1 MGSKSTQS
9 TQIPEYIEE
18 AGKLALQRA
27 QEIQAMGYV
36 PYMGPEV
43 AAINPYEQAMATN
56 VGSMASAFGLA
67 APVGMDMGGMPT
79 VTQGGMTGY
88 SSYPAYMASLERLR
102 ETRPEMYDYF
112 SGMTRFDPITGALN
126 PEYDARMQAGID
138 GTPTGGTVAQPAT
151 SNSGGGNDD
160 DPLERHYSI
169 FPETR
174 PKSGPYAAK
183 PSGRLDTKG
192 QIGKYSG
199 SMGGMSPI
207 EKVKADVGYAKAK
220 VKKDT
225 GKLFGGLFGG

>member
-43 AAINPYEQAMATN
+43 AAINPYEQASAAN
-56 VGSMASAFGLA
+56 VGGMAAALGMQ

-102 ETRPEMYDYF
+102 ETRPEMYQYF

-126 PEYDARMQAGID
+126 PEYDARMQAAIAPQV
-138 GTPTGGTVAQPAT
+138 TAPAA
-151 SNSGGGNDD
+151 SSGGGSDD
-160 DPLERHYSI
+160 GPNMREFMAERRAESARRAAGGSSGGFDPL
-169 FPETR
+169 
-174 PKSGPYAAK
+174 G
-183 PSGRLDTKG
+183 PSGNYSLDLSETPV
-192 QIGKYSG
+192 GK
-199 SMGGMSPI
+199 I
-207 EKVKADVGYAKAK
+207 
-220 VKKDT
+220 
-225 GKLFGGLFGG
+225 FGGLNKAIGN

>member
-27 QEIQAMGYV
+27 QEVQAMGYV

-79 VTQGGMTGY
+79 VTQGGLTGY

-102 ETRPEMYDYF
+102 ETRPEMYEYF

-126 PEYDARMQAGID
+126 PDYDARMQAGID
-138 GTPTGGTVAQPAT
+138 GTPTGGAVAQPT
-151 SNSGGGNDD
+151 TPTSGGNDDDD

-174 PKSGPYAAK
+174 PKSGPYAAPK
-183 PSGRLDTKG
+183 PKKISNDFDPLGPSGN
-192 QIGKYSG
+192 YSIDL
-199 SMGGMSPI
+199 SETPT
-207 EKVKADVGYAKAK
+207 A
-220 VKKDT
+220 
-225 GKLFGGLFGG
+225 KLFGGLFGG

>member
-9 TQIPEYIEE
+9 TQIPAYIEE
-18 AGKLALQRA
+18 AGKLGLQRA

-126 PEYDARMQAGID
+126 PEYDARMQAALAPQVA
-138 GTPTGGTVAQPAT
+138 TPSG
-151 SNSGGGNDD
+151 SGGGSDD
-160 DPLERHYSI
+160 
-169 FPETR
+169 
-174 PKSGPYAAK
+174 GPNFAPA
-183 PSGRLDTKG
+183 PTG
-192 QIGKYSG
+192 SG
-199 SMGGMSPI
+199 SGSGQ
-207 EKVKADVGYAKAK
+207 
-220 VKKDT
+220 
-225 GKLFGGLFGG
+225 LFGGFTSVVDMFDGGGAGASGSTYSSGIERGPISTAIFGD

>member
-9 TQIPEYIEE
+9 TQIPAYIEE
-18 AGKLALQRA
+18 AGKMALQRA

-126 PEYDARMQAGID
+126 PDYDARMQAALAPQVA
-138 GTPTGGTVAQPAT
+138 TPSG
-151 SNSGGGNDD
+151 SGGGSDD
-160 DPLERHYSI
+160 GPSMRDFMAERRAESARRAAENADPRSSS
-169 FPETR
+169 PR
-174 PKSGPYAAK
+174 P
-183 PSGRLDTKG
+183 RLRGEST
-192 QIGKYSG
+192 G
-199 SMGGMSPI
+199 SS
-207 EKVKADVGYAKAK
+207 
-220 VKKDT
+220 
-225 GKLFGGLFGG
+225 GGLLSGLRDAREEVSNRIYTALGGRG

>member
-27 QEIQAMGYV
+27 QEIQAMGYI

-43 AAINPYEQAMATN
+43 AAINPYEQAAATN
-56 VGSMASAFGLA
+56 VGSMASAFGMA

-102 ETRPEMYDYF
+102 ETRPEMYQYF

-126 PEYDARMQAGID
+126 PEYDARMQPA
-138 GTPTGGTVAQPAT
+138 VAPQVAAPAAV
-151 SNSGGGNDD
+151 SGGGGNDD
-160 DPLERHYSI
+160 SLSHAEIMQMHYGNSAG
-169 FPETR
+169 PTASLGPRDSSPRPVLRGESTR
-174 PKSGPYAAK
+174 SSG
-183 PSGRLDTKG
+183 D
-192 QIGKYSG
+192 
-199 SMGGMSPI
+199 
-207 EKVKADVGYAKAK
+207 
-220 VKKDT
+220 
-225 GKLFGGLFGG
+225 LFGGLRDAKKEVSNRIYTALGGRG

>member
-27 QEIQAMGYV
+27 QAIQAMGYV

-67 APVGMDMGGMPT
+67 APVGMDMGSMPT

-88 SSYPAYMASLERLR
+88 TSYPAYMSALERLR
-102 ETRPEMYDYF
+102 ETRPEQYEYF

-126 PEYDARMQAGID
+126 PDYDAVMQDVIAPQV
-138 GTPTGGTVAQPAT
+138 TAPAASSGG
-151 SNSGGGNDD
+151 GGGNDD
-160 DPLERHYSI
+160 SLSHAEIMQMHYGNPNGPSPKKSGGFDPL
-169 FPETR
+169 
-174 PKSGPYAAK
+174 G
-183 PSGRLDTKG
+183 PSGNYSLDLSETPV
-192 QIGKYSG
+192 GK
-199 SMGGMSPI
+199 I
-207 EKVKADVGYAKAK
+207 
-220 VKKDT
+220 
-225 GKLFGGLFGG
+225 FGGLNKAIGN

>member
-27 QEIQAMGYV
+27 QAIQAMGYV

-56 VGSMASAFGLA
+56 VGGMASAFGMA

-88 SSYPAYMASLERLR
+88 TSYPAYMSALERLR
-102 ETRPEMYDYF
+102 ETRPEQYEYF

-126 PEYDARMQAGID
+126 PDYDAVMQDVTAPQV
-138 GTPTGGTVAQPAT
+138 TAPAA
-151 SNSGGGNDD
+151 SSGGGGDD
-160 DPLERHYSI
+160 GPSMREIMAERRAESARRAARSADPRASS
-169 FPETR
+169 PR
-174 PKSGPYAAK
+174 PVL
-183 PSGRLDTKG
+183 R
-192 QIGKYSG
+192 
-199 SMGGMSPI
+199 GG
-207 EKVKADVGYAKAK
+207 
-220 VKKDT
+220 DT
-225 GKLFGGLFGG
+225 GGSGGLFGGLRDAKKEVSNRIYTALGGRG

>member
-102 ETRPEMYDYF
+102 ETRPEMYEYF

-126 PEYDARMQAGID
+126 PEYDARMQAAIAPQV
-138 GTPTGGTVAQPAT
+138 TAPT
-151 SNSGGGNDD
+151 SGGGGDD
-160 DPLERHYSI
+160 GPNMREFMAERRAESARRAAGGSSGGFDPL
-169 FPETR
+169 
-174 PKSGPYAAK
+174 G
-183 PSGRLDTKG
+183 PSGNYSLDLSETPV
-192 QIGKYSG
+192 GK
-199 SMGGMSPI
+199 I
-207 EKVKADVGYAKAK
+207 
-220 VKKDT
+220 
-225 GKLFGGLFGG
+225 FGGLNKAIGN